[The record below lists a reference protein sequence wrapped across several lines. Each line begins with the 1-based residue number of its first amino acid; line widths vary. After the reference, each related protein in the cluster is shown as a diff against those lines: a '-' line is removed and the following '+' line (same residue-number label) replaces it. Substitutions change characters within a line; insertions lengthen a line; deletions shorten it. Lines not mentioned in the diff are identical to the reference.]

1 MVGTGRRLA
10 GLVLGGAELQGET
23 ETCLGVSWRCVC
35 VRETWTGATSVVQ
48 RGTMRVVRVA
58 VAEVV
63 LTVVMTEACQAD
75 TDLVCHGPSCVRSMQ
90 ADMHLFSR
98 HPASKRSSPKT
109 EWLAGGHGHADT
121 CVYIGQAPA
130 RAAKSVVRGLP

>member
-23 ETCLGVSWRCVC
+23 ETSLGVSWRCVC
-35 VRETWTGATSVVQ
+35 VRETWIGATSVDQ
-48 RGTMRVVRVA
+48 CGMMRIVRVA

-63 LTVVMTEACQAD
+63 LTAVMTGACQAN
-75 TDLVCHGPSCVRSMQ
+75 TDLVCRGPSCVCRQ
-90 ADMHLFSR
+90 IYALFSR
-98 HPASKRSSPKT
+98 HPTCKRTSPKA

-121 CVYIGQAPA
+121 YVPIGQAPA